1 MSERTRLTIAVAM
14 TILLLAAVSAAGIA
28 FNTGSWATTASAP
41 TPLTTQAAQPT
52 STPNW
57 HEEHD

>member
-1 MSERTRLTIAVAM
+1 MSERIRITIAVAV
-14 TILLLAAVSAAGIA
+14 TILLLVAVSAAGIA
-28 FNTGSWATTASAP
+28 LHTGSPAATVSAP
-41 TPLTTQAAQPT
+41 VPLTTHAAHPT